1 MGTRRRR
8 SGPAAD
14 EINPSQ
20 QCRNQCGRFRIGN
33 GEVTVFAWQRNR
45 SVTLNVS
52 NALELK
58 TEMTP
63 VKAALLSFLM
73 LSGIAV
79 WGVGIYTADA
89 ASGVVVVDGYGVGAT
104 KP

>member
-1 MGTRRRR
+1 M
-8 SGPAAD
+8 
-14 EINPSQ
+14 
-20 QCRNQCGRFRIGN
+20 
-33 GEVTVFAWQRNR
+33 
-45 SVTLNVS
+45 S
-52 NALELK
+52 NALEKK